1 MAQGKHQ
8 FGIGLVVGV
17 LFAASFF
24 MYFAPRY
31 KTVEED
37 GVLYKHDRWSGNSWQ
52 FVENSWEEITPK
64 SDKWET
70 VDAELRRALKVPQTV
85 KARQDVLNRLRDRY
99 PKLKGVS
106 DDDLLERIKF
116 VYSKEL
122 MVGHYMQT
130 IANIEE
136 AEKSKESGVR
146 SQ

>member
-8 FGIGLVVGV
+8 FGIGPLVGI
-17 LFAASFF
+17 LFAALFF

-52 FVENSWEEITPK
+52 FVDNGWQEINQNEEQW
-64 SDKWET
+64 DT
-70 VDAELRRALKVPQTV
+70 VDGELRKALKVPETT
-85 KARQDVLNRLRDRY
+85 KARKDVLNRLRERY

-106 DDDLLERIKF
+106 DEDILERIKH

-122 MVGHYMQT
+122 MVGHYLQT
-130 IANIEE
+130 IVNIEQ
-136 AEKSKESGVR
+136 ADKVGNSP
-146 SQ
+146 